1 MQNDNAFTML
11 VFPDALGPN
20 TPMDLRHFLL
30 PRVNTLS
37 DSSFVDA
44 VEIRAASKSTVRVS
58 LIE

>member
-1 MQNDNAFTML
+1 ML

-20 TPMDLRHFLL
+20 TPIDLRYFLL
-30 PRVNTLS
+30 FRVNTLS
-37 DSSFVDA
+37 DSSFVAA

>member
-1 MQNDNAFTML
+1 MQNDNAFTIL

-20 TPMDLRHFLL
+20 TPIDLRYFLL

-37 DSSFVDA
+37 DSSFVAA